1 MKKYSHSF
9 MLARFQPLHNGHKT
23 IIDKMLSESK
33 NVTIILG
40 SAQESGTGPNPLTP
54 EQRLKLIENLYG
66 KKDNMKIFF
75 MNDVDCDADEWY
87 HHVVNFLKKN
97 ADVFGFHDAY
107 YCGDMNNGS
116 YYDKGEFK
124 IINVE
129 RENQTGFNDISAT
142 KIRNMIKN
150 NDEKWKLYIPK
161 ENHELVEI
169 YFKEFNNKNINGH
182 ND

>member
-1 MKKYSHSF
+1 
-9 MLARFQPLHNGHKT
+9 
-23 IIDKMLSESK
+23 
-33 NVTIILG
+33 
-40 SAQESGTGPNPLTP
+40 
-54 EQRLKLIENLYG
+54 
-66 KKDNMKIFF
+66 
-75 MNDVDCDADEWY
+75 
-87 HHVVNFLKKN
+87 
-97 ADVFGFHDAY
+97 
-107 YCGDMNNGS
+107 MNNGS

-124 IINVE
+124 IINVG